1 MRSWPRVVARRA
13 PFCDRGRTVLAG
25 FQDAFVALVAD
36 GALRR
41 RFAADPDAA
50 LDAYQLDERAR
61 AALRAIPVESLDKF
75 ARALIAKRWHEL
87 ARVVPLTRRVSPR
100 LRVHHREWALEHP
113 TRARDTTLPPG
124 VAEALRA
131 ETALRDVLAGEGEAP
146 YAADLWMLEV
156 RRAAARVGEPVPEL
170 ASRFSIVEI
179 AAQVHRGLLPVDP
192 PPRPMQ
198 IRFERRHA

>member
-1 MRSWPRVVARRA
+1 MRSWPRAVARRA
-13 PFCDRGRTVLAG
+13 SFCDRGRTVQVG

-41 RFAADPDAA
+41 RYAADPDAA
-50 LDAYQLDERAR
+50 LDAYRLDGRAR
-61 AALRAIPVESLDKF
+61 AALRAIPVETLDKL
-75 ARALIAKRWHEL
+75 ARSLVAKRWHEL

-100 LRVHHREWALEHP
+100 LRAHHRAWALEHP
-113 TRARDTTLPPG
+113 ARARDTTLPPG

-131 ETALRDVLAGEGEAP
+131 ETALRDALAADEGEAP

-170 ASRFSIVEI
+170 ASRFSICSTG
-179 AAQVHRGLLPVDP
+179 AP
-192 PPRPMQ
+192 
-198 IRFERRHA
+198 